1 MIIIRNRNVKNLY
14 LVIGFVVSMLLILIG
29 TLLKINKIES
39 GNTFLIFGLIVKV
52 QVILMVIYKYGYLMR
67 KSLTKW
73 IISKPRRLLACQRP
87 FLIELTATS
96 SYD

>member
-29 TLLKINKIES
+29 ALLKINKIES

-67 KSLTKW
+67 KSLTK
-73 IISKPRRLLACQRP
+73 
-87 FLIELTATS
+87 
-96 SYD
+96 

>member
-67 KSLTKW
+67 KSLTK
-73 IISKPRRLLACQRP
+73 
-87 FLIELTATS
+87 
-96 SYD
+96 